1 MSFYAVNIF
10 TPKTK
15 CYAFSSS
22 SFILFR
28 KFFPPR
34 EHQKI
39 ILGTRIIQ
47 KLTGSS
53 STQENQVISYDY
65 LFPCEDI
72 DFPTTEFD

>member
-1 MSFYAVNIF
+1 MGKGDGDV
-10 TPKTK
+10 TK
-15 CYAFSSS
+15 CY
-22 SFILFR
+22 
-28 KFFPPR
+28 
-34 EHQKI
+34 QKI